1 MNLIFINLILKF
13 EFYYPGGKGPTSPV
27 APKPSALSML
37 FSLSILVVVVSITVV
52 VVDDELEDGTDG
64 GGVLKGR
71 LCFGGSSPIEPN

>member
-1 MNLIFINLILKF
+1 M
-13 EFYYPGGKGPTSPV
+13 

-52 VVDDELEDGTDG
+52 VDGDELEDGADG